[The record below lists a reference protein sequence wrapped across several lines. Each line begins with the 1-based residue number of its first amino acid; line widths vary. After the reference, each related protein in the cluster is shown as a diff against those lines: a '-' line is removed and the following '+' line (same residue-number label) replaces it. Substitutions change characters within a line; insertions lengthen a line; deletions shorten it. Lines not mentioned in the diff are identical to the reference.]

1 LAHKSDKSTHQSTYQ
16 NSFEFLDMSACDES
30 QKLKLKST
38 LEMPAVTSAPRDRYR
53 SNFMTR
59 NVSIKPQHYHLNNY
73 VKTQRNYQSHP
84 SKFPNTLEHHET
96 RSYTSEGNNFS
107 NNKINSNFN
116 NQISTNIND
125 RHFSNTQD
133 KVNKWNNKKQ
143 NGKISL
149 L

>member
-1 LAHKSDKSTHQSTYQ
+1 MSHKSDKSTQQSYQ

-38 LEMPAVTSAPRDRYR
+38 LEMPAAPSSAPRDRTR
-53 SNFMTR
+53 SNFTTR

-96 RSYTSEGNNFS
+96 RSYTDGNNFS
-107 NNKINSNFN
+107 SNKIHSNFN
-116 NQISTNIND
+116 NQNPTNIND

-133 KVNKWNNKKQ
+133 KVCKWNNKKTT
-143 NGKISL
+143 GKIL